1 MRAGLPLLLLLA
13 LFEFGL
19 LWLLLL
25 GVSFSLFSLE
35 VFKMLFGKYSDR
47 ELSCRRS
54 KEHSFDVLD
63 ILKVISLSTSV
74 ASAGH
79 GAYGDPICCFLVLD
93 FDWVRLFLT
102 LARCL

>member
-1 MRAGLPLLLLLA
+1 LA
-13 LFEFGL
+13 LSELGL

-25 GVSFSLFSLE
+25 GVSFAFFSLE

-47 ELSCRRS
+47 ELSYRRS

-79 GAYGDPICCFLVLD
+79 GAYGDPICCFLVLA
-93 FDWVRLFLT
+93 FD
-102 LARCL
+102 

>member
-1 MRAGLPLLLLLA
+1 MSSYLSSLRAGLCALLPLLLLLA

-25 GVSFSLFSLE
+25 GVSFEFFSFE

-47 ELSCRRS
+47 ELSYRRS

-79 GAYGDPICCFLVLD
+79 GAYGDPICCFLVLV
-93 FDWVRLFLT
+93 FD
-102 LARCL
+102 